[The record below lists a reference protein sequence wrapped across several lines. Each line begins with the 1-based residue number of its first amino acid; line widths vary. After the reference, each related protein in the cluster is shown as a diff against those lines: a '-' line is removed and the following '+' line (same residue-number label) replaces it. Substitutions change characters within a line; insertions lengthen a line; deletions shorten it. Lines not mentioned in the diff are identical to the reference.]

1 MQARDLQRSDTKN
14 WGAFHLATEALRDID
29 RFVNSFPKD
38 VHVLEEAKSKLHNA
52 VQKDPEF
59 NRARYYAAIV
69 DDMLGNPSDAVREL
83 EELLGRN
90 PTFKDEAEYNLGVS
104 QYHRYYRQHILEAVS
119 LFQKVIGESL
129 DVVLK
134 YMARAG
140 LVRSFSMMVLHSSK
154 ENDEASALDFF
165 GKAETESGAL
175 LRELEGDTSVNDKT
189 KKEITWRVLNGR
201 GVGVM
206 FVSDLQK
213 DPAKRRH
220 QAQEAL
226 KDFREADKRSPDN
239 WEIVCNLGSIHMRV
253 GYTYKKQSSEGPA
266 EKEFEKGKG
275 YLRGVVDR
283 IRPNYGFALY
293 EMGRICRLEG
303 QFGEAQLW
311 FDRAMMI
318 PEKDRN
324 VGDASIGKQIEKAK
338 KGDSTF

>member
-14 WGAFHLATEALRDID
+14 WAAFHLATEALRDID

-38 VHVLEEAKSKLHNA
+38 IRVLEEAKSKLHNA

-59 NRARYYAAIV
+59 NRARYYVAIV
-69 DDMLGNPSDAVREL
+69 DDMLGNASDAVREF

-90 PTFKDEAEYNLGVS
+90 PAFRDEAEYNLGVS
-104 QYHRYYRQHILEAVS
+104 QYHRYYRQHILDAIK
-119 LFQKVIGESL
+119 LFQKVISESG

-140 LVRSFSMMVLHSSK
+140 LVRSFSMMVLHTSR
-154 ENDEASALDFF
+154 ENDEAAASDFF
-165 GKAETESGAL
+165 AKAETESDAL
-175 LRELEGDTSVNDKT
+175 MRELERDTSVNVKT

-206 FVSDLQK
+206 FASDLKK
-213 DPAKRRH
+213 DATRRRH

-226 KDFREADKRSPDN
+226 KDFQEADKRSPDN
-239 WEIVCNLGSIHMRV
+239 WEIVCNLGSIHMRL
-253 GYTYKKQSSEGPA
+253 GYSYEKQGSEGHA
-266 EKEFEKGKG
+266 EKEFEKGRQ
-275 YLRGVVDR
+275 YLRSVIDR

-293 EMGRICRLEG
+293 EMGRIYRLEG
-303 QFGEAQLW
+303 QFGKALLW
-311 FDRAMMI
+311 FDKAMMI

-324 VGDASIGKQIEKAK
+324 VSDGSIARQIEKAK
-338 KGDSTF
+338 KGDSAL